1 VGGPPNSKIF
11 ETPPPPHHPTHQTL
25 YACTLLPP
33 HLFNTQNAFVKEL
46 GSPLLT
52 RASKAQQP
60 FSPDA
65 AKTTFAGCECG
76 SVRAWNFCDEE
87 VEVLSYHLE
96 LAI

>member
-1 VGGPPNSKIF
+1 
-11 ETPPPPHHPTHQTL
+11 
-25 YACTLLPP
+25 
-33 HLFNTQNAFVKEL
+33 VKEL